1 MVLKKI
7 IIVFLVLLSS
17 SLYSQDTEEKKNIEE
32 RASKLT
38 VGIGM
43 NIPLK
48 PNNVSY
54 DLGMSIDE
62 RYEYL
67 LWEHWSVMQSLSY
80 NFISGQSVQ
89 EYYEGRY
96 VQVDYENFSTVPLQ
110 IGVGFYFG
118 EGHKTFFILLK
129 GGASWYKGVN
139 PAYPEIIV
147 NGNVVKE
154 AIPRTEFNGV
164 FGFFTPAIGWQFKR
178 AQISASYQGSVMHDT
193 KINVLN
199 ISLGFRIL

>member
-1 MVLKKI
+1 M
-7 IIVFLVLLSS
+7 LLTT
-17 SLYSQDTEEKKNIEE
+17 SLYSQDSVGENEKKE
-32 RASKLT
+32 RASKLSF
-38 VGIGM
+38 GIGV
-43 NIPLK
+43 NIPLS
-48 PNNVSY
+48 PNDVSY
-54 DLGMSIDE
+54 DLGMSIDQ

-96 VQVDYENFSTVPLQ
+96 VQTEYENFTTVPLQ
-110 IGVGFYFG
+110 FGAGFYFG
-118 EGHKTFFILLK
+118 EGHKSFFILLK

-139 PAYPEIIV
+139 PAYPEIVV

-164 FGFFTPAIGWQFKR
+164 FGFFTPTIGWQFNR
-178 AQISASYQGSVMHDT
+178 AQVSASYQGSVMHDT
-193 KINVLN
+193 QINVLN

>member
-1 MVLKKI
+1 MIIKKVI
-7 IIVFLVLLSS
+7 IIFLVFLSS
-17 SLYSQDTEEKKNIEE
+17 TLYSQDKEGVTEKKE
-32 RASKLT
+32 RASKLSA
-38 VGIGM
+38 GIGL
-43 NIPLK
+43 NIPLN
-48 PNNVSY
+48 PNSVNY
-54 DLGMSIDE
+54 DMGMSVDQ

-80 NFISGQSVQ
+80 NFISGQTVQ

-96 VQVDYENFSTVPLQ
+96 VKTEYENFSTVPLQ
-110 IGVGFYFG
+110 FGLGFYFG

-164 FGFFTPAIGWQFKR
+164 FGFFTPTIGWQFKR
-178 AQISASYQGSVMHDT
+178 AQISASYQGSVDQDSQ
-193 KINVLN
+193 INVLN